1 MIIASIYHCPF
12 DDSQITHDMSA
23 SIITRNNIY
32 AYEEEKLTSTKNEST
47 VKFPERS
54 LISGLKELNI
64 TCQDITDWV
73 FPQPFRKISD
83 KEFKIFFCDL
93 LKAKKFTTWKN
104 FKKWIKNNIHYVP
117 HHLSHASLA
126 FYTSNFKN
134 SAFVTKDGGG
144 DLGDPRGFVFGE
156 FNNGKISIISEKKD
170 FRNLSLFHDYLTDSL
185 GFSYFNN
192 GKTSGLA
199 AYGSVLPDLKKKL
212 EKLLKVTNSGIIFNN
227 KRYKSSSLNIKK
239 FKSSSYERYK
249 VLRSYPS
256 DTNLF
261 RIVKNYLPID
271 IAATGEQ
278 ILKEK
283 FTELLNKLKKKTN
296 LENLVCSGGLFQNVS
311 LNDHIIKSNIF
322 KNCFFPMANSDAGL
336 SLGAG
341 LYVKHF
347 VKNKKK
353 KTQELNPYL
362 GPSFSKNE
370 IKRELDTFKLNYKY
384 IEKNIEKHV
393 AKKIVNG
400 SIIGWFQG
408 RGEYGPRSLGNR
420 SILAD
425 PRKYISK
432 TKVNQ
437 LLKKRDWFM
446 PFAPSI
452 EYNFAKKITGS
463 KFYSGYMQVAFKIK
477 KNYFKNIKAAIH
489 YDASSRIHMVK
500 KKYNPKY
507 WKLLK
512 ELKKL
517 IGVPV
522 VLNTSFNRHGIAT
535 ISSPRQ
541 AIEHALEGCMDYLI
555 LDNFIIKI
563 SENRKF
569 SSPKKKV
576 LSENKS
582 LINDQVKR
590 YKELIKKKIKFD
602 KFIYQKYLYNLK
614 KKLNGKKIRTGF

>member
-12 DDSQITHDMSA
+12 DDGQITHDMST
-23 SIITRNNIY
+23 SIITENDIY
-32 AYEEEKLTSTKNEST
+32 SYEEEKLTSTKNEST

-54 LISGLKELNI
+54 LISGLKELKI
-64 TCQDITDWV
+64 TTKDITDWV
-73 FPQPFRKISD
+73 FPTPLRKISD

-104 FKKWIKNNIHYVP
+104 FRLWIKSKIHYVP
-117 HHLSHASLA
+117 HHISHASLA
-126 FYTSNFKN
+126 FYTSKFKN
-134 SAFVTKDGGG
+134 SAFLTKDGGG

-156 FNNGKISIISEKKD
+156 FNKGKIIIKKHNKD

-185 GFSYFNN
+185 GFSYFDN

-199 AYGSVLPDLKKKL
+199 AYGKVLPDLKKRL
-212 EKLLKVTNSGIIFNN
+212 QELLKVTDKGIIFNN
-227 KRYKSSSLNIKK
+227 KRYKTSSLNINK
-239 FKSSSYERYK
+239 FNSSSYQRYK

-261 RIVKNYLPID
+261 RIVKSYLPVD

-278 ILKEK
+278 VLKDK
-283 FTELLNKLKKKTN
+283 IIELLTVLRKKTKLN
-296 LENLVCSGGLFQNVS
+296 NLVCSGGLFQNVS
-311 LNDHIIKSNIF
+311 LNEHIIKSNIF
-322 KNCFFPMANSDAGL
+322 RNYFFPMANSDAGL

-341 LYVKHF
+341 LYVRNFIKS
-347 VKNKKK
+347 KKRYIRDFS
-353 KTQELNPYL
+353 PYL
-362 GPSFSKNE
+362 GPSFSESE
-370 IKRELDTFKLNYKY
+370 IKKELDTFKLNYKK
-384 IEKNIEKHV
+384 IPKNIEKIAALEI
-393 AKKIVNG
+393 AKGN
-400 SIIGWFQG
+400 IIGWFQG

-425 PRKYISK
+425 PRKYNSK
-432 TKVNQ
+432 IKVNQ

-452 EYNFAKKITGS
+452 EYNYAKKITGS
-463 KFYSGYMQVAFKIK
+463 NFFSNYMQVAFKIK

-489 YDASSRIHMVK
+489 NDFSSRIHMVK
-500 KKYNPKY
+500 KNQNSKY
-507 WKLLK
+507 WKLLQ
-512 ELKKL
+512 ELKGL

-555 LDNFIIKI
+555 INDFLIKI

-569 SSPKKKV
+569 NKRKV
-576 LSENKS
+576 NTISEKNS
-582 LINDQVKR
+582 LINDQIER
-590 YKELIKKKIKFD
+590 YKKLNIKKIKFD
-602 KFIYQKYLYNLK
+602 KIKYKNFLKNLK
-614 KKLNGKKIRTGF
+614 KNLNG